1 MTMEGRPNIQKS
13 TRETIKVNDRRD
25 NISKLSI
32 GQIYFTEVTKPRNQ
46 RTKTT
51 FYRTKF
57 FWFDS
62 PKKIT
67 ET

>member
-25 NISKLSI
+25 NKSKLSI
-32 GQIYFTEVTKPRNQ
+32 GQIYFTEVTKPRDQ

-51 FYRTKF
+51 F
-57 FWFDS
+57 
-62 PKKIT
+62 
-67 ET
+67 